1 MSILI
6 IGADRI
12 KSIKPKLN
20 NLGATKITHWTA
32 RNRNVT
38 KMSIPEHV
46 EMVIF
51 FTDFLHHVAARH
63 LKSRVKSMGLSIFYC
78 RRVWSEII
86 GQVDEYMK
94 QENATKKIK

>member
-12 KSIKPKLN
+12 EAIKPRLKK
-20 NLGATKITHWTA
+20 LGATRITHWIA

-38 KMSIPEHV
+38 KTAIPEQV

-63 LKSRVKSMGLSIFYC
+63 LKSRVKEKNLPAFFC
-78 RRVWSEII
+78 RRAWSEVI
-86 GQVDEYMK
+86 G
-94 QENATKKIK
+94 KIESHIKG